1 MRFNLHQVVL
11 EAGGLYFLPLPK
23 LNLSQRG
30 AIAARLKDLGYRL
43 NIGRV
48 LRASSSSGF
57 LRVDSSGLA
66 TSNLDMLDPLAPI
79 IPHLLEA
86 KKESVPSD
94 VLAGM
99 YFDVRGARRKH
110 IVRLKVRAESST
122 LWRELR
128 AANESLLTPD
138 EATAVRFLLSRAEG
152 RVEVVTDYPT
162 EESKVRQIGRR
173 VYFSSMID
181 VAEFASNLRTVEGQK
196 PRNAYLPTSAVLGL
210 QHFHAPT
217 EDELVR
223 VLDDLGEW
231 CYFSPT

>member
-1 MRFNLHQVVL
+1 MRFNLHQFLL
-11 EAGGLYFLPLPK
+11 EAGGQYYLPLPK
-23 LNLSQRG
+23 LNLSQQG

-57 LRVDSSGLA
+57 IRVNSSGLA
-66 TSNLDMLDPLAPI
+66 TSNMDMLDPLAPL
-79 IPHLLEA
+79 IPRLLEA
-86 KKESVPSD
+86 KKEGVPSQ

-110 IVRLKVRAESST
+110 IARLKVRAEGST

-138 EATAVRFLLSRAEG
+138 EAAAVRFLLSRAEG

-173 VYFSSMID
+173 VYFSSTID
-181 VAEFASNLRTVEGQK
+181 VAEFASNLRTIDGRK
-196 PRNAYLPTSAVLGL
+196 PRNAYLPTSAVLAL
-210 QHFHAPT
+210 QHFQAPT
-217 EDELVR
+217 KSELAK
-223 VLDDLGEW
+223 VLADLGEW

>member
-1 MRFNLHQVVL
+1 
-11 EAGGLYFLPLPK
+11 
-23 LNLSQRG
+23 
-30 AIAARLKDLGYRL
+30 
-43 NIGRV
+43 
-48 LRASSSSGF
+48 
-57 LRVDSSGLA
+57 
-66 TSNLDMLDPLAPI
+66 
-79 IPHLLEA
+79 
-86 KKESVPSD
+86 
-94 VLAGM
+94 M